1 MTSTEPEPEPVVGA
15 QADLVDALR
24 RLALLRDRDV
34 LTEEEYQ
41 QAKVRL
47 AEEYQTDSSASS
59 GSSAGE
65 QPGLGAAE
73 LLPGE
78 GPGTA

>member
-1 MTSTEPEPEPVVGA
+1 MTSPEQDSARAAHV
-15 QADLVDALR
+15 DLVDALR

-47 AEEYQTDSSASS
+47 AEQYQPDPSPWS
-59 GSSAGE
+59 GFSAGE
-65 QPGLGAAE
+65 QQGLSAAE
-73 LLPGE
+73 LFLGDDPG
-78 GPGTA
+78 AA

>member
-1 MTSTEPEPEPVVGA
+1 MTSPEQESVLAA
-15 QADLVDALR
+15 QVDLVDALR

-41 QAKVRL
+41 QAKIRL
-47 AEEYQTDSSASS
+47 AEQYEPGRSQRT

-65 QPGLGAAE
+65 QQGFSAAE
-73 LLPGE
+73 LFLGDDPG
-78 GPGTA
+78 AA

>member
-1 MTSTEPEPEPVVGA
+1 MSSQEQEPVLA
-15 QADLVDALR
+15 ARADLVDALR

-47 AEEYQTDSSASS
+47 AEQYRPDPSPRSEP
-59 GSSAGE
+59 SAGE
-65 QPGLGAAE
+65 QQGFSAAE
-73 LLPGE
+73 LFLGDDPGVV
-78 GPGTA
+78 

>member
-1 MTSTEPEPEPVVGA
+1 MSSQEQEPVLA
-15 QADLVDALR
+15 ARADLVDALR

-47 AEEYQTDSSASS
+47 AEQYQPDPSPWS
-59 GSSAGE
+59 GFSAGE
-65 QPGLGAAE
+65 QQGLSAAE
-73 LLPGE
+73 LFLGDDPG
-78 GPGTA
+78 AA